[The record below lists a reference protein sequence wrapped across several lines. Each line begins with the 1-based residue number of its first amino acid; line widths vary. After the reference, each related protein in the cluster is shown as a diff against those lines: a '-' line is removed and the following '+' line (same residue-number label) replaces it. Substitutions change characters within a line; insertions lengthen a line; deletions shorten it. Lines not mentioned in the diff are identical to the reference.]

1 MASKHDAMVSLQ
13 QNGILIL
20 ACKVFNFYGSLE
32 KFCFVHSYMI
42 FNINFCIHSMHI
54 YLLASIT
61 SRREILTK
69 PFLTPYVLAEFESPC
84 NGKATV
90 AEGIIRRAFRDM
102 KNIVNVAIYELQI
115 SSTHVK
121 DKNFGAAEFSMKAG
135 RKGTQKLADVEVHD
149 IDSCDVDID
158 QFGLAEYVED
168 LYKFYRTAELMPETL
183 YLTLQI
189 MDRYLSNQTVKRRA
203 LQFVGINSM
212 LIACKY
218 VEKRGSPKVHELVS
232 ISRMTYNK
240 SYILKMEKSILNKLD
255 WSLTV
260 PTMYVFLVRF
270 IKAAHGDKQMEQMT
284 FFFSELALMHYSMI
298 IYKPSMVAASAVYAA
313 RCALK
318 ILPFWSKTLEYH
330 TGFKSY
336 QLINCTTELLNFQ
349 TSEAAEKRMKS
360 KKYSELHFDVV
371 TLNTPALKILEIIKN
386 ALN

>member
-13 QNGILIL
+13 KN
-20 ACKVFNFYGSLE
+20 
-32 KFCFVHSYMI
+32 
-42 FNINFCIHSMHI
+42 
-54 YLLASIT
+54 
-61 SRREILTK
+61 
-69 PFLTPYVLAEFESPC
+69 AEFESKC

-90 AEGIIRRAFRDM
+90 AEGIIRRAFRDL

-121 DKNFGAAEFSMKAG
+121 DKNFGAADFAMKAG
-135 RKGTQKLADVEVHD
+135 RKGRPKLADVEDYD
-149 IDSCDVDID
+149 IDSCDVDND
-158 QFGLAEYVED
+158 QFALAEYVED
-168 LYKFYRTAELMPETL
+168 LYKFYKTAEKSSQINDYMNSQVQLDAEMRANVSYWLIQVHEEYQLMPETL

-189 MDRYLSNQTVKRRA
+189 MDRYLSIQTVKRRR
-203 LQFVGINSM
+203 LQFVGISSM

-232 ISRMTYNK
+232 VSRMTYNT
-240 SYILKMEKSILNKLD
+240 SYILKMEKRILTKLD

-313 RCALK
+313 RCTLR
-318 ILPFWSKTLEYH
+318 ILPYWTKTLEYH

-371 TLNTPALKILEIIKN
+371 TLNTPALMILEIIKN
-386 ALN
+386 ALVKLFLKIVRILIDLDMFDIKLSS